1 MRLLDYWPG
10 GPTLSD
16 TGKQI
21 VIVVDDDPQIRE
33 SLASFL
39 QSVEFRCMDFPSAE
53 TVLESPFLS
62 QASCVIT
69 DVYMEG
75 MNGLVLQQR
84 LKHDYPRLPVII
96 LSGHADERMSE
107 VALASG
113 AVVLLTKPFDP
124 DDLLSTIYTA
134 IESANEEAQQ
144 PIPPEKIDPHK
155 KPKVP

>member
-1 MRLLDYWPG
+1 LPG

-39 QSVEFRCMDFPSAE
+39 QSVEFRCVHFPSAE
-53 TVLESPFLS
+53 TVLASPFLS

-75 MNGLVLQQR
+75 MNGLVLQQKIR
-84 LKHDYPRLPVII
+84 HDYPHLPVII

-107 VALASG
+107 TALAAG

-124 DDLLSTIYTA
+124 DYLLTTIQDA
-134 IESANEEAQQ
+134 IQKANEEVQQ
-144 PIPPEKIDPHK
+144 PIDLERDP
-155 KPKVP
+155 KP